1 MKKNLGDKKGKDI
14 KTINIITLSIFF
26 CTLFFITGTVCA
38 SSSTPEAVVTNY
50 YNSIKAGNY
59 NNAYTCIT
67 KKMSHSFIN
76 MSHQF
81 CTEAP
86 YEAGKVEILK
96 FSVSPATID
105 GDKATVDVLLKSKD
119 IFNPDGLEEKEIDSL
134 VREKGIWKIDSTE
147 ILTGEE

>member
-1 MKKNLGDKKGKDI
+1 MEKDLNYKQDKDKKA
-14 KTINIITLSIFF
+14 INIISLSIFI
-26 CTLFFITGTVCA
+26 CILFFISGTVYA
-38 SSSTPEAVVTNY
+38 GSSTPEAVVTNY

-67 KKMSHSFIN
+67 KKMSDGKT
-76 MSHQF
+76 MEQWAADWKKV
-81 CTEAP
+81 CK
-86 YEAGKVEILK
+86 AGKVEILK